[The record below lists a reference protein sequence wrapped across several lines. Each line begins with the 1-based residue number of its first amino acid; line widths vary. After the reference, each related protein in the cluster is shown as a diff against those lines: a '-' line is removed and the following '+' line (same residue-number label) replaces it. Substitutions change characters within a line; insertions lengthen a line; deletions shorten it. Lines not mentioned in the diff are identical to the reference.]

1 MNTNTQKKWLKRV
14 ARQRIR
20 KGKAEKSA
28 LLEMILIPFLFI
40 NWVCI
45 TLNFKKI
52 IKLQNS
58 IYGINFI
65 YMNFIKF
72 NIIY

>member
-45 TLNFKKI
+45 TLNF
-52 IKLQNS
+52 
-58 IYGINFI
+58 
-65 YMNFIKF
+65 
-72 NIIY
+72 